1 MHYIIHLTVIYFT
14 NLFNGVGKGGVVNG
28 KRIANYNSE
37 ILSPDVSRI
46 SMVLTGT
53 GKYGKKS
60 LVHFRIA
67 NPQCN
72 MEFFFFFFEF
82 LYFILFIFLY
92 NRFLLVIYF
101 THISVYMSRNSCS
114 RII

>member
-1 MHYIIHLTVIYFT
+1 M
-14 NLFNGVGKGGVVNG
+14 GKGGVVNG

-72 MEFFFFFFEF
+72 MEFFFFFLNFC
-82 LYFILFIFLY
+82 ILFYLFFY
-92 NRFLLVIYF
+92 TTGSY
-101 THISVYMSRNSCS
+101 
-114 RII
+114 